1 MPNNLAA
8 AESEGRLRSEAL
20 GIFLG
25 VPEAWPSDHQGQLW
39 DIEAP
44 GVIREVEL
52 RKFHLV
58 ESLRFHRSQP

>member
-1 MPNNLAA
+1 MPNNFA
-8 AESEGRLRSEAL
+8 AEESKGRLHYEAL
-20 GIFLG
+20 GIFFFLG

-39 DIEAP
+39 VIEAP

-58 ESLRFHRSQP
+58 